1 MLNSFAPTQQI
12 PAAVKSV
19 EIVLRVMAGTPNDY
33 AGRYSFDVLDA
44 SGIIVQVREGNLVP
58 HLTPTQAISIK
69 GFLDTIL
76 TKAQGAVA

>member
-33 AGRYSFDVLDA
+33 AGRYSFDILDA
-44 SGIIVQVREGNLVP
+44 SGTIVQVRGGDILP
-58 HLTPTQAISIK
+58 HLTTAQRTAIR
-69 GFLDTIL
+69 GFLDATL
-76 TKAQGAVA
+76 TKAQGAIA